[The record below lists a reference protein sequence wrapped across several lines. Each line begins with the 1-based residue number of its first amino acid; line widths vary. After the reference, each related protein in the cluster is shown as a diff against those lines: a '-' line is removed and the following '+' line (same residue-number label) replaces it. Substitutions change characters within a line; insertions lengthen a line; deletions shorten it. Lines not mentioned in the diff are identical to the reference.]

1 VGWPAVLVVV
11 AAVAVTVLSAYLLA
25 SWPPEPPPPTAQ
37 TEPGNEASEAAP
49 AEDEGSQEPGA
60 AGETVMVVLGDAY
73 SAESP
78 ESAGPEWPTLLG
90 ESLGWE
96 VRTEAVA
103 GSGYLNA
110 GAGRPFGARVPRVV
124 QHSPDVIVVAG
135 GVSDLGAYPIG
146 RIVDAADDVVSRL
159 ARQAPDAQ
167 LVLVS
172 PFSNGEPGPLTEQF
186 SERLRQVAQ
195 DHDAAYVD
203 ASGWLVNGTGLFGAE
218 VDQPTDAGQGRI
230 ADRMERA
237 ITERG
242 IASDGE
248 QTNS

>member
-1 VGWPAVLVVV
+1 MGWPAVLVVV

-37 TEPGNEASEAAP
+37 TEPGTEASEAAP
-49 AEDEGSQEPGA
+49 VEDEGSQQPGA
-60 AGETVMVVLGDAY
+60 AGETMMVVLGDAY

-78 ESAGPEWPTLLG
+78 VSAGPEWPTLLG

-103 GSGYLNA
+103 GSGYLSS
-110 GAGRPFGARVPRVV
+110 GSGRPFEARVPRVV

-135 GVSDLGAYPIG
+135 GVSDLGAYPVG
-146 RIVDAADDVVSRL
+146 RIVDAADDVISRL
-159 ARQAPDAQ
+159 ARQSPDAQ
-167 LVLVS
+167 LVVVS
-172 PFSNGEPGPLTEQF
+172 PFSNGEPGPLTKQF

-203 ASGWLVNGTGLFGAE
+203 ASGWLVNGTGLFGSE

-230 ADRMERA
+230 AARMERA